1 MNANEM
7 YLKANNTLFQAKQS
21 IREGNSTKEV
31 AKIFSKY
38 AKEYLKAYKEA
49 KENGYKRVKRVK
61 K

>member
-7 YLKANNTLFQAKQS
+7 YVKANNTLFQAKQS
-21 IREGNSTKEV
+21 VREGESMKEV

-49 KENGYKRVKRVK
+49 KENGYERVK

>member
-1 MNANEM
+1 M
-7 YLKANNTLFQAKQS
+7 YVKANNTLFQAKES
-21 IREGNSTKEV
+21 IREGKTTKEV

-49 KENGYKRVKRVK
+49 KANGYKRVKRVK

>member
-1 MNANEM
+1 M
-7 YLKANNTLFQAKQS
+7 YLKANNTLFKAKES

-49 KENGYKRVKRVK
+49 KENGYKRVKKVK